1 MKPKESSSKL
11 VEAHLPCPD
20 CGSRDALATYDD
32 GHSYC
37 FSCQAYKKDLTNST
51 NSVYINSIYNTLSKV
66 YKNNKKD
73 NMEEIK
79 DNYTLQYISWRGV
92 SKDTFKFYDVKTKV
106 DAQGKPFSIVYPYG
120 PSAAKERRIST
131 KEFYWQGETHEAALF
146 GMDKFSAGQAKA
158 ITITEG
164 ELDALSVFQ
173 ILGSKYPVV
182 SVRSSTS
189 ARRDCERARDYLNA
203 FEKIYL
209 AFDND
214 DQGQKAVKEVSQLFD
229 VSKVYHVKLTKYK
242 DANDYLQHNEER
254 EFSNVWWSARP
265 YLPKGLIADYQS
277 IEDVL
282 RKEGNQSLATYP
294 FNTLQEMT
302 YGVRSKEIVLFLAQE
317 KVGKTELMRSIE
329 HHLLKTTDDN
339 IGIIHL
345 EEEEKRS
352 VQGLIGYE
360 LGVPCHL
367 PDAGV
372 SVEDQLAAYRGL
384 TKRDGRVH
392 FYSHFGSDDPDNIL
406 DIIRYLVTV
415 CHCQYVFLD
424 HITMLVTG
432 YENDDERKKLDYIS
446 TRLAMMTRELDFTL
460 FMVSHVN
467 DDGKTRGSRNISK
480 VADLIIS
487 LDRNIE
493 ADTYDERNKTRLTV
507 RGNRY
512 AGLSGPAGCLMFDPK
527 SFTLKEM
534 KADDKA
540 EYDPGF

>member
-1 MKPKESSSKL
+1 MSKSSSKL
-11 VEAHLPCPD
+11 IKAHLPCTD
-20 CGSRDALATYDD
+20 CGSSDALAEYDD
-32 GHSYC
+32 GHTYC
-37 FSCQAYKKDLTNST
+37 FSCEKIRDTNKSIFNNIFNIYKKED
-51 NSVYINSIYNTLSKV
+51 
-66 YKNNKKD
+66 
-73 NMEEIK
+73 MEDTIQ
-79 DNYTLQYISWRGV
+79 DNYSYQFVGWRKV
-92 SKDTFKFYDVKTKV
+92 TADTFKHYGCKMKV
-106 DAQGKPFSIVYPYG
+106 AADGRPLSIVYPYG
-120 PSAAKERRIST
+120 VDAAKERKLDS
-131 KEFYWQGETHEAALF
+131 KQFFWSGKAAEAGLF
-146 GMDKFSAGQAKA
+146 GMERFSAGEAKA

-173 ILGSKYPVV
+173 MLGSKYPCV
-182 SVRSSTS
+182 SVRNAQS
-189 ARRDCERARDYLNA
+189 ARGDCEKARDYLNS

-214 DQGQKAVKEVSQLFD
+214 EPGQKAVKEVSQLFD
-229 VSKVYHVKLTKYK
+229 VSKVYHVKFTKHK
-242 DANDYLQHNEER
+242 DANDYLVAGEEK

-265 YLPKGLIADYQS
+265 YLPKGLIADYQT

-282 RKEGNQSLATYP
+282 RSEGSKSLATYP
-294 FNTLQEMT
+294 FTVMQDMT
-302 YGVRSKEIVLFLAQE
+302 YGIRSKEIVLLLAQE
-317 KVGKTELMRSIE
+317 KVGKTEVMRTIE

-360 LGVPCHL
+360 LRVPCHL

-372 SVEDQLAAYRGL
+372 SVEDQVAAYRAL

-392 FYSHFGSDDPDNIL
+392 FYSHFGSQEPDDVL
-406 DIIRYLVTV
+406 DVIRYLVTV
-415 CHCQYVFLD
+415 CHCKFIFLD

-432 YENDDERKKLDYIS
+432 FENDDERKRLDYIS

-493 ADTYDERNKTRLTV
+493 AESFEERNKTRLTI

-512 AGLSGPAGCLMFDPK
+512 AGLSGPAGCLVFDPK
-527 SFTLKEM
+527 SFTLSELKVTDE
-534 KADDKA
+534 APS
-540 EYDPGF
+540 YDPGF